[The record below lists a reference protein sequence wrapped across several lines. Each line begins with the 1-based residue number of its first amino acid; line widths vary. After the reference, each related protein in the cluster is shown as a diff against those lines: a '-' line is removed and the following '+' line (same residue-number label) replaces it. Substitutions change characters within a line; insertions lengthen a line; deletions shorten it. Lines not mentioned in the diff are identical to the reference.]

1 VSRPRRLKHT
11 GDPVRRVALVYSPIR
26 SGIPLLD
33 AMEQA
38 QKRPGLGLRY
48 LKAVLGDH
56 GVAVDLFDN
65 LYDSKRAARV
75 HEQLN
80 QGRYDLVG
88 FHTTSASRAHALATV
103 ARLDPTLYA
112 GRVLLGGPGVLHADE
127 LLERGFDVAVRGEG
141 EETILRLIE
150 AYEGRGAFE
159 EIPGI
164 SYDDLRG
171 ERHDTGESPFVD
183 VSRLP
188 FPNWDDVDADYGDML
203 NVTLRRPFFV
213 MMGSRG
219 CPYRC
224 AFCASHQHW
233 RQGYR
238 ARPVAHVLDEMSW
251 LVEER
256 GARYIH
262 FLDDVFGMQPG
273 WVDAF
278 CDGLESRRLRVD
290 FSIVLHP
297 HSFKAERRRLLTRL
311 QRVGCR
317 LVSVGAQSSSPE
329 VLRAV
334 RRAASEPDGIRALVS
349 ISRELGMASV
359 LTFIFGLPGDT
370 RETVLGTIDFA
381 CEVRPTLVDFH
392 PLLYLP
398 GSEIADVMPPE
409 RYSRLSDVALNR
421 LCLQASLR
429 FYVREGGLVRLGAW
443 TLRHNPRWF
452 TNLRPVGR
460 LAGTYL
466 MLRFDRRGTKTY
478 L

>member
-1 VSRPRRLKHT
+1 M
-11 GDPVRRVALVYSPIR
+11 VYSPIR
-26 SGIPLLD
+26 SGIALLD

-48 LKAVLGDH
+48 LKAVLSEQ
-56 GVAVDLFDN
+56 GVVVDLFDN
-65 LYDSKRAARV
+65 LYDPQRAARV
-75 HEQLN
+75 HEQINL
-80 QGRYDLVG
+80 GRYDLVG
-88 FHTTSASRAHALATV
+88 FHTTSASRSHAAATV
-103 ARLDPTLYA
+103 ARLDPALYA
-112 GRVLLGGPGVLHADE
+112 GRVILGGPGVLHADE

-150 AYEGRGAFE
+150 AYEGRRSFA
-159 EIPGI
+159 EIPGVL
-164 SYDDLRG
+164 YDDERG
-171 ERHDTGESPFVD
+171 ERHDQGEAPFVE
-183 VSRLP
+183 VSELP
-188 FPNWDDVDADYGDML
+188 FPNWDDVEADYGDML

-238 ARPVAHVLDEMSW
+238 ARPVPHVLDEMSW
-251 LVEER
+251 LVQER

-278 CDGLESRRLRVD
+278 CDGLEARRLRVD

-297 HSFKAERRRLLTRL
+297 HSFKQDRRRLLTRL

-317 LVSVGAQSSSPE
+317 LVSVGAQSAAPE

-334 RRAASEPDGIRALVS
+334 RRTASEPEGIRALVS

-370 RETVLGTIDFA
+370 RDTILRTIDFA
-381 CEVRPTLVDFH
+381 CDVRPTLVDFH

-398 GSEIADVMPPE
+398 GSEIADAMPRE
-409 RYSRLSDVALNR
+409 RYSRLSDAELNR
-421 LCLQASLR
+421 LCWQASWR
-429 FYVREGGLVRLGAW
+429 FYVRGGGLVRLGAW
-443 TLRHNPRWF
+443 TLRHNPGWF
-452 TNLRPVGR
+452 ANLRPVGR

-466 MLRFDRRGTKTY
+466 MLLFDRGGTKTY